1 MSIILTGSPGVGKH
15 TIAKEIERTWKI
27 SELIDINKI
36 AIDAGFVEQGQDV
49 IEVDVN
55 NLKKHLEPIV
65 SDIPRL
71 HRAGRT
77 GLVVGHLAPYV
88 IDAKH
93 ASHQTFGC
101 IVLRKN
107 PYKLLDIYKKRGY
120 AEKKMK
126 DNLGSE
132 ILGIITNDAI
142 NNFGREKTF
151 QVDTSDHTPKELA
164 IRIHDIYHGKDN
176 GDNIDWLPLIQ
187 EKNDLKTF
195 FDY

>member
-1 MSIILTGSPGVGKH
+1 MSVVITGSPGVGKH

-36 AIDAGFVEQGQDV
+36 AIDAELVEQSQDV

-55 NLKKHLEPIV
+55 KLKKHLEPIV

-71 HRAGRT
+71 HWMERAG
-77 GLVVGHLAPYV
+77 LIVGHLAPYV
-88 IDAKH
+88 LDAKI
-93 ASHQTFGC
+93 AQPC

-107 PYKLLDIYKKRGY
+107 PYKLIDIYKKRGY
-120 AEKKMK
+120 AEKKIK

-142 NNFGREKTF
+142 KNFGREKTF
-151 QVDTSDHTPKELA
+151 QVDTTDHTPKELA
-164 IRIHDIYHGKDN
+164 VRIYDIYCGKDN
-176 GDNIDWLPLIQ
+176 GDNVDWLPIIH
-187 EKNDLKTF
+187 EKNDLKKF

>member
-1 MSIILTGSPGVGKH
+1 MSIIITGSPGVGKH

-36 AIDAGFVEQGQDV
+36 AIDAGLVEQGQDALD
-49 IEVDVN
+49 VDVN
-55 NLKKHLEPIV
+55 KLKKHLEPIV

-71 HRAGRT
+71 HWMGRT

-88 IDAKH
+88 LDGK
-93 ASHQTFGC
+93 SFNPC

-120 AEKKMK
+120 TEKKMK

-142 NNFGREKTF
+142 KNFGQEKTF
-151 QVDTSDHTPKELA
+151 QVDTTDHTPKELA
-164 IRIHDIYHGKDN
+164 VRIQDIFYGKDN
-176 GDNIDWLPLIQ
+176 GDNIDWLQLIQ

>member
-1 MSIILTGSPGVGKH
+1 MSIIITGSPGVGKH
-15 TIAKEIERTWKI
+15 TIAKEIKRTWKI

-36 AIDAGFVEQGQDV
+36 AIDAGLVEQGQDALD
-49 IEVDVN
+49 VDVN
-55 NLKKHLEPIV
+55 KLKKHLEPIV

-71 HRAGRT
+71 HWMGRT

-88 IDAKH
+88 LDGK
-93 ASHQTFGC
+93 SFNPC

-120 AEKKMK
+120 TEKKMK

-142 NNFGREKTF
+142 KNFGQEKTF
-151 QVDTSDHTPKELA
+151 QVDTTDHTPKELA
-164 IRIHDIYHGKDN
+164 VRIQDIFYGKDN
-176 GDNIDWLPLIQ
+176 GDNIDWLQLIQ
-187 EKNDLKTF
+187 EKNDLKKF

>member
-1 MSIILTGSPGVGKH
+1 MSIVITGNPGVGKH

-27 SELIDINKI
+27 SELIDINKT
-36 AIDAGFVEQGQDV
+36 AIDAGLVEQGQDALD
-49 IEVDVN
+49 VDVN
-55 NLKKHLEPIV
+55 KLKKHLEPIV

-71 HRAGRT
+71 HWMGRT
-77 GLVVGHLAPYV
+77 GLIVGHLAPYV
-88 IDAKH
+88 LDGK
-93 ASHQTFGC
+93 SFNPC

-120 AEKKMK
+120 TEKKMK

-142 NNFGREKTF
+142 NNFGQEKTF
-151 QVDTSDHTPKELA
+151 QIDTSDHTPEEIAVK
-164 IRIHDIYHGKDN
+164 IHDIYHGKDN

-187 EKNDLKTF
+187 EKNDLKKF

>member
-1 MSIILTGSPGVGKH
+1 MSIVITGSPGVGKH

-27 SELIDINKI
+27 SELIDINKT
-36 AIDAGFVEQGQDV
+36 AIDAGLVEQSQDV

-55 NLKKHLEPIV
+55 KLKKHLEPIV

-71 HRAGRT
+71 HWMGRT
-77 GLVVGHLAPYV
+77 GLIVGHLAPYV
-88 IDAKH
+88 LDAKSCH
-93 ASHQTFGC
+93 PC

-120 AEKKMK
+120 TEKKMK

-142 NNFGREKTF
+142 NNFGLKKTF
-151 QVDTSDHTPKELA
+151 QVDTTDHTPKELA
-164 IRIHDIYHGKDN
+164 VRIHDIFYGKDN

-195 FDY
+195 FEY

>member
-1 MSIILTGSPGVGKH
+1 MTYVITGSPGVGKH
-15 TIAKEIERTWKI
+15 TIAKEIKQSWKI
-27 SELIDINKI
+27 SALLDINKI
-36 AIDAGFVEQGQDV
+36 AIDAGLVEQGQDV

-55 NLKKHLEPIV
+55 NLKKHLEPLV

-71 HRAGRT
+71 HLEGRA

-88 IDAKH
+88 MDGKH
-93 ASHQTFGC
+93 ASDC
-101 IVLRKN
+101 VVLRKN

-120 AEKKMK
+120 TEKKIK

-142 NNFGREKTF
+142 NNFGQEKTF
-151 QVDTSDHTPKELA
+151 QIDTSDYTPKEIVRR
-164 IRIHDIYHGKDN
+164 IRDVIHGNDD

-187 EKNDLKTF
+187 EKNDFKTF
-195 FDY
+195 FEY

>member
-1 MSIILTGSPGVGKH
+1 MSIIITGSPGVGKH

-36 AIDAGFVEQGQDV
+36 AIDAGLVEQGQDALD
-49 IEVDVN
+49 VDVN
-55 NLKKHLEPIV
+55 KLKKHLEPIV

-71 HRAGRT
+71 HWMGRT

-88 IDAKH
+88 LDGK
-93 ASHQTFGC
+93 SFNPC

-120 AEKKMK
+120 TEKKMK

-142 NNFGREKTF
+142 KNFGREKTF
-151 QVDTSDHTPKELA
+151 QVDTTDHTPKELA
-164 IRIHDIYHGKDN
+164 VRIQDIFYGKDN
-176 GDNIDWLPLIQ
+176 GDNIDWLQLIQ
-187 EKNDLKTF
+187 EKNDLKKF

>member
-1 MSIILTGSPGVGKH
+1 MSIVITGSPGVGKH

-36 AIDAGFVEQGQDV
+36 AIDVGLVERSQDI

-55 NLKKHLEPIV
+55 KLKNHLEPII

-71 HRAGRT
+71 HSMGRT

-93 ASHQTFGC
+93 ASYC
-101 IVLRKN
+101 VVLRKN
-107 PYKLLDIYKKRGY
+107 PYKLLDVYKKRGY

-126 DNLGSE
+126 DNIGSE
-132 ILGIITNDAI
+132 ILGIITSDAI

-151 QVDTSDHTPKELA
+151 QVDTSDHTPKEIA
-164 IRIHDIYHGKDN
+164 IRIHDIYHGKDD
-176 GDNIDWLPLIQ
+176 GDNIDWLPLIE
-187 EKNDLKTF
+187 EKNDFKTF
-195 FDY
+195 FEY

>member
-1 MSIILTGSPGVGKH
+1 MSIIITGSPGVGKH

-36 AIDAGFVEQGQDV
+36 AIDAGFVEHGQDV

-71 HRAGRT
+71 HWAGRT

-88 IDAKH
+88 LHGK
-93 ASHQTFGC
+93 SFNPC

-120 AEKKMK
+120 TEKKMK

-142 NNFGREKTF
+142 KNFGQEKTF
-151 QVDTSDHTPKELA
+151 QVDTTDHTPKELA
-164 IRIHDIYHGKDN
+164 VRIQDIYYGKDN
-176 GDNIDWLPLIQ
+176 GDNIDWLQLIQ
-187 EKNDLKTF
+187 EKNDLKKF

>member
-1 MSIILTGSPGVGKH
+1 MSIIITGSPGVGKH

-36 AIDAGFVEQGQDV
+36 AIDAGLVEQGQDALD
-49 IEVDVN
+49 VDVN
-55 NLKKHLEPIV
+55 KLKKHLEPII

-71 HRAGRT
+71 HWMGRT

-88 IDAKH
+88 LDGK
-93 ASHQTFGC
+93 SFNPC

-120 AEKKMK
+120 TEKKMK

-142 NNFGREKTF
+142 KNFGQEKTF
-151 QVDTSDHTPKELA
+151 QVDTTDHTPKELA
-164 IRIHDIYHGKDN
+164 VRIQDIFYGNDN
-176 GDNIDWLPLIQ
+176 GDNIDWLQLIQ
-187 EKNDLKTF
+187 EKNDLKKF

>member
-1 MSIILTGSPGVGKH
+1 MSIVITGSPGVGKH

-36 AIDAGFVEQGQDV
+36 AIDAGLVEQGQDAFD
-49 IEVDVN
+49 VDVN
-55 NLKKHLEPIV
+55 KLKKHLEPIV

-71 HRAGRT
+71 HSMGRT
-77 GLVVGHLAPYV
+77 GVVVGHLAPYV
-88 IDAKH
+88 MD
-93 ASHQTFGC
+93 GEYGNPC

-120 AEKKMK
+120 TEKKMK

-164 IRIHDIYHGKDN
+164 VRIYDIYCGKDN
-176 GDNIDWLPLIQ
+176 GDNIDWLQLIQ
-187 EKNDLKTF
+187 EKNDLKKF

>member
-1 MSIILTGSPGVGKH
+1 MSIVITGSPGVRKH

-36 AIDAGFVEQGQDV
+36 AIDAGLVEQGQDTLD
-49 IEVDVN
+49 VDVN
-55 NLKKHLEPIV
+55 KLKKHLEPIV

-71 HRAGRT
+71 HWMGRT
-77 GLVVGHLAPYV
+77 GLIVGHLAPYV
-88 IDAKH
+88 LNAKSCH
-93 ASHQTFGC
+93 PC

-120 AEKKMK
+120 TEKKIK

-142 NNFGREKTF
+142 KNFGREKTF
-151 QVDTSDHTPKELA
+151 QVDTTDHTPKELA
-164 IRIHDIYHGKDN
+164 VRIHDIFYGKDN
-176 GDNIDWLPLIQ
+176 GDNIDWLTLIQ

-195 FDY
+195 FEY

>member
-36 AIDAGFVEQGQDV
+36 AIDAGLVEQGQDALD
-49 IEVDVN
+49 VDVN
-55 NLKKHLEPIV
+55 KLKKHLEPIV

-71 HRAGRT
+71 HWMGRT

-88 IDAKH
+88 LDGK
-93 ASHQTFGC
+93 SFNPC

-120 AEKKMK
+120 TEKKMK

-142 NNFGREKTF
+142 KNFGQEKTF
-151 QVDTSDHTPKELA
+151 QVDTTDHTPKELA
-164 IRIHDIYHGKDN
+164 VRIQDIFYGKDN
-176 GDNIDWLPLIQ
+176 GDNIDWLQLIQ
-187 EKNDLKTF
+187 EKNDLKKF

>member
-1 MSIILTGSPGVGKH
+1 MSIVITGNPGVGKH

-36 AIDAGFVEQGQDV
+36 AIDAGLVEQGQDALD
-49 IEVDVN
+49 VDVN
-55 NLKKHLEPIV
+55 KLKKHLEPII
-65 SDIPRL
+65 SYIPRPF
-71 HRAGRT
+71 T
-77 GLVVGHLAPYV
+77 GWERVLVVGHLAPYV
-88 IDAKH
+88 IDVKH
-93 ASHQTFGC
+93 AHPC

-107 PYKLLDIYKKRGY
+107 PYKLIDIYKKRGY
-120 AEKKMK
+120 TEKKMK

-132 ILGIITNDAI
+132 ILGIIVNDAI

-164 IRIHDIYHGKDN
+164 IRIHDIYNGKDD
-176 GDNIDWLPLIQ
+176 GDNIDWLSLIQ
-187 EKNDLKTF
+187 EKNDLKKF

>member
-1 MSIILTGSPGVGKH
+1 MSIVITGSPGVGKH
-15 TIAKEIERTWKI
+15 TIAEEIERTWKI

-36 AIDAGFVEQGQDV
+36 AIDAGFVEQGQDAFD
-49 IEVDVN
+49 VDVN

-71 HRAGRT
+71 HWAGRT

-88 IDAKH
+88 IDGKKH
-93 ASHQTFGC
+93 SGHPC

-107 PYKLLDIYKKRGY
+107 PYKLIDIYKKRGY
-120 AEKKMK
+120 TEKKMK

-132 ILGIITNDAI
+132 ILGIIVNDAI

-164 IRIHDIYHGKDN
+164 IRIHDIYNGKDD
-176 GDNIDWLPLIQ
+176 GDNIDWLSLIQ
-187 EKNDLKTF
+187 EKNDLKKF